1 MVQVSFYLF
10 FLLELNWNCIIFLE
24 LSSCIGRVLANFDYS
39 EVSGFLCVPVLV
51 LKNCEP
57 ELLYILAEFFN
68 LCLNES
74 WSPDF
79 WKISSVVAILKNI
92 WETSATESYRPV
104 SLLFMVNKFFEKLV
118 NNMLVDHLEKF
129 GFFLISS
136 MVSGLLIQP
145 CILTVQL
152 LTVVSDKIVR
162 GFNRSDATQT
172 VALNI

>member
-1 MVQVSFYLF
+1 M
-10 FLLELNWNCIIFLE
+10 
-24 LSSCIGRVLANFDYS
+24 
-39 EVSGFLCVPVLV
+39 
-51 LKNCEP
+51 
-57 ELLYILAEFFN
+57 
-68 LCLNES
+68 
-74 WSPDF
+74 
-79 WKISSVVAILKNI
+79 VAILKNI

-145 CILTVQL
+145 RILTVQL